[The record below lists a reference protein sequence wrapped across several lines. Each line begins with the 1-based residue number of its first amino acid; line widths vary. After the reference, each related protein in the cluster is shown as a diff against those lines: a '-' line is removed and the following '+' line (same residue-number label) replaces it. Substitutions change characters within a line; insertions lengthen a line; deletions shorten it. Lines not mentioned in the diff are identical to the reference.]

1 MFYKIVKKTV
11 DMEAGVYYYKTIAN
25 IDLIDILNINNIIS
39 LPHDHILLEYYPL
52 SDEYVFS
59 KYNYIYSD
67 FDDTLEV
74 RWLWFLQ

>member
-1 MFYKIVKKTV
+1 MFYKIVKKV
-11 DMEAGVYYYKTIAN
+11 LDVEAGVYYYKTIVN

-39 LPHDHILLEYYPL
+39 LPPDCILLECYPL
-52 SDEYVFS
+52 TDEYVFS

-74 RWLWFLQ
+74 R

>member
-25 IDLIDILNINNIIS
+25 IDLVDILNINNIIS
-39 LPHDHILLEYYPL
+39 LPTDYILLECYPL
-52 SDEYVFS
+52 TNEYIFS

-74 RWLWFLQ
+74 R